1 MFHFIREKY
10 SFFIFS
16 ISNFVNYN
24 SILSTMSKKYNIPTF
39 LKYINVKGTSSD
51 SIQVIHYDEH
61 KDILLKS
68 EPVEL
73 DFYLIAIKSNIDV
86 QPPIEEMSA
95 SYLFLDRPGNLMEWD
110 LAGSF
115 LGYGIFINEKL
126 LKRYSKDYTFT
137 GYNRHEALY
146 LTDRES
152 RILLDL
158 FIKAH
163 EEYCQADFSEDVI
176 ASYTSLILSYTQN
189 FYERQFQSRSK
200 IYNRVVADFY
210 KDLDRY
216 YTKQNN
222 DRTFPTVVY
231 FAEKSNLSVNY
242 FGDLIKHYTGK
253 SPLEHIHE
261 YIIQIAKERLR
272 QTKLTVN
279 EIAFELGFEYPTYF
293 TRFFRSK
300 TGISPRTYRNQ

>member
-1 MFHFIREKY
+1 
-10 SFFIFS
+10 
-16 ISNFVNYN
+16 
-24 SILSTMSKKYNIPTF
+24 MSKKYNIPTF

-51 SIQVIHYDEH
+51 SIQVVHYDEH

-95 SYLFLDRPGNLMEWD
+95 SYLFLDRPGNLLEWD

-115 LGYGIFINEKL
+115 LGYGIFISEKL
-126 LKRYSKDYTFT
+126 LKKYAKDYTFT

-146 LTDRES
+146 LTERES

-158 FIKAH
+158 FKKAH
-163 EEYCQADFSEDVI
+163 DEYSQIDFSEDVV
-176 ASYTSLILSYTQN
+176 ASYTTLILSYTQN

-200 IYNRVVADFY
+200 IYNQVVVNFY
-210 KDLDRY
+210 RDLDNY
-216 YTKQNN
+216 YTRQS
-222 DRTFPTVVY
+222 DGEQAFPTVAY
-231 FAEKSNLSVNY
+231 FAERNNLSVNY
-242 FGDLIKHYTGK
+242 FGDLIKHFTGK
-253 SPLEHIHE
+253 SPLEHIHQ
-261 YIIQIAKERLR
+261 YIIQVAKEKLR
-272 QTKLTVN
+272 QTKFTVN
-279 EIAFELGFEYPTYF
+279 EIAYSLGFEYPTYF

-300 TGISPRTYRNQ
+300 TGISPKAYRNQ

>member
-1 MFHFIREKY
+1 
-10 SFFIFS
+10 
-16 ISNFVNYN
+16 
-24 SILSTMSKKYNIPTF
+24 MSKKYNIPTF

-51 SIQVIHYDEH
+51 SMQVIHYDEH

-95 SYLFLDRPGNLMEWD
+95 SYLFLDRPGNLLEWD

-115 LGYGIFINEKL
+115 LGYGIFISEKL
-126 LKRYSKDYTFT
+126 LKKYAKDYTFT

-146 LTDRES
+146 LTERES

-158 FIKAH
+158 FKKAH
-163 EEYCQADFSEDVI
+163 DEYNQVDFSEDVV
-176 ASYTSLILSYTQN
+176 ASYTTLILSYTQN

-200 IYNRVVADFY
+200 IYNQVVVNFY
-210 KDLDRY
+210 RDLDNY
-216 YTKQNN
+216 YTHQG
-222 DRTFPTVVY
+222 DGEQAFPTVVY
-231 FAEKSNLSVNY
+231 FAERNNLSVNY
-242 FGDLIKHYTGK
+242 FGDLIKHFTGK
-253 SPLEHIHE
+253 SPLEHIHQ
-261 YIIQIAKERLR
+261 YIIQVAKEKLR
-272 QTKLTVN
+272 QTKFTVN
-279 EIAFELGFEYPTYF
+279 EIAYSLGFEYPTYF

-300 TGISPRTYRNQ
+300 TGISPKAYRNQ

>member
-1 MFHFIREKY
+1 
-10 SFFIFS
+10 
-16 ISNFVNYN
+16 
-24 SILSTMSKKYNIPTF
+24 MSKKYNIPTF

-51 SIQVIHYDEH
+51 SMQVIHYDEH

-95 SYLFLDRPGNLMEWD
+95 SYLFLDRPGNLLEWD

-115 LGYGIFINEKL
+115 LGYGIFISEKL
-126 LKRYSKDYTFT
+126 LKKYAKDYTFT

-146 LTDRES
+146 LTERES

-158 FIKAH
+158 FKKAH
-163 EEYCQADFSEDVI
+163 DEYNQVDFSEDVV
-176 ASYTSLILSYTQN
+176 ASYTTLILSYTQN

-200 IYNRVVADFY
+200 IYNQVVVNFY
-210 KDLDRY
+210 RDLDNY
-216 YTKQNN
+216 YTHQS
-222 DRTFPTVVY
+222 DGEQAFPTVVY
-231 FAEKSNLSVNY
+231 FAERNNLSVNY
-242 FGDLIKHYTGK
+242 FGDLIKHFTGK
-253 SPLEHIHE
+253 SPLEHIHQ
-261 YIIQIAKERLR
+261 YIIQVAKEKLR
-272 QTKLTVN
+272 QTKFTVN
-279 EIAFELGFEYPTYF
+279 EIAYSLGFEYPTYF

-300 TGISPRTYRNQ
+300 TGISPKAYRNQ

>member
-1 MFHFIREKY
+1 
-10 SFFIFS
+10 
-16 ISNFVNYN
+16 
-24 SILSTMSKKYNIPTF
+24 MSKKYNIPTF

-51 SIQVIHYDEH
+51 SMQVIHYDEH

-95 SYLFLDRPGNLMEWD
+95 SYLFLDGPGNLLEWD

-115 LGYGIFINEKL
+115 LGYGIFISEKL
-126 LKRYSKDYTFT
+126 LKKYAKDYTFT

-146 LTDRES
+146 LTERES

-158 FIKAH
+158 FKKAH
-163 EEYCQADFSEDVI
+163 DEYNQVDFSEDVV
-176 ASYTSLILSYTQN
+176 ASYTTLILSYTQN

-200 IYNRVVADFY
+200 IYNQVVVNFY
-210 KDLDRY
+210 RDLDNY
-216 YTKQNN
+216 YTHQG
-222 DRTFPTVVY
+222 DGEQAFPTVVY
-231 FAEKSNLSVNY
+231 FAERNNLSVNY
-242 FGDLIKHYTGK
+242 FGDLIKHFTGK
-253 SPLEHIHE
+253 SPLEHIHQ
-261 YIIQIAKERLR
+261 YIIQVAKEKLR
-272 QTKLTVN
+272 QTKFTVN
-279 EIAFELGFEYPTYF
+279 EIAYSLGFEYPTYF

-300 TGISPRTYRNQ
+300 TGISPKAYRNQ

>member
-1 MFHFIREKY
+1 
-10 SFFIFS
+10 
-16 ISNFVNYN
+16 
-24 SILSTMSKKYNIPTF
+24 MSKKYNIPTF

-51 SIQVIHYDEH
+51 RIQVIYYDEH

-95 SYLFLDRPGNLMEWD
+95 SYLFLDRPGNLLEWD

-115 LGYGIFINEKL
+115 LGYGIFISEKL
-126 LKRYSKDYTFT
+126 LKKYAKDYTFT

-146 LTDRES
+146 LTERES

-158 FIKAH
+158 FKKAH
-163 EEYCQADFSEDVI
+163 DEYNQVDFSEDVV
-176 ASYTSLILSYTQN
+176 ASYTTLILSYTQN

-200 IYNRVVADFY
+200 IYNQVVVNFY
-210 KDLDRY
+210 RDLDNY
-216 YTKQNN
+216 YTHQGNGEQA
-222 DRTFPTVVY
+222 FPTVVY
-231 FAEKSNLSVNY
+231 FAERNNLSVNY
-242 FGDLIKHYTGK
+242 FGDLIKHFTGK
-253 SPLEHIHE
+253 SPLEHIHQ
-261 YIIQIAKERLR
+261 YIIQVAKEKLR
-272 QTKLTVN
+272 QTKFTVN
-279 EIAFELGFEYPTYF
+279 EIAYSLGFEYPTYF

-300 TGISPRTYRNQ
+300 TGISPKAYRNQ